1 MFLILDDFFVLL
13 FSPQCDQTF
22 TQYSSLQKHA
32 RVHDKAKPYSCE
44 YPGCKQAFSQVSNLI
59 RHQRIHSGEKPFACE
74 FCDKKFASGSNL
86 KQHLQIHQKSE
97 GRSNFECIFDG
108 CTKNYLYQSSL
119 KKHYLV
125 CHKEMYEE
133 LLKESKSKSPIFYAM
148 IDTFS
153 WLQFQPAAFN

>member
-1 MFLILDDFFVLL
+1 M
-13 FSPQCDQTF
+13 
-22 TQYSSLQKHA
+22 
-32 RVHDKAKPYSCE
+32 
-44 YPGCKQAFSQVSNLI
+44 SNLI

-86 KQHLQIHQKSE
+86 KQHLQIHQKSD

-108 CTKNYLYQSSL
+108 CSKNYLYQSSL

-133 LLKESKSKSPIFYAM
+133 LLKESKSKYHSTDSPASS
-148 IDTFS
+148 DSVPVFS
-153 WLQFQPAAFN
+153 LYVRLLIES